1 MHISKNGTSLDKGVH
16 GKHLARVQL
25 HGNIQPAIH
34 SSFAQRNSNL
44 KQRGY
49 QFHSLTGYFS
59 KKNYATMNGLWTV
72 QHQVKCVM
80 FPILVLTDL
89 ISMTSMV
96 KLLPLANI
104 AYRHSRS
111 QKNAKKGLHT
121 SLRLKK
127 VILKHAIA
135 NLMATEITFTA
146 LIMIQHHDISGTLNV
161 LQNGI
166 LMQFVTLIQIAQ
178 LIIYVLSKCQVCPLI

>member
-1 MHISKNGTSLDKGVH
+1 MTFL
-16 GKHLARVQL
+16 
-25 HGNIQPAIH
+25 
-34 SSFAQRNSNL
+34 
-44 KQRGY
+44 
-49 QFHSLTGYFS
+49 
-59 KKNYATMNGLWTV
+59 
-72 QHQVKCVM
+72 
-80 FPILVLTDL
+80 ILVLTDL
-89 ISMTSMV
+89 INMTSMV

-127 VILKHAIA
+127 VILIHAIA

-161 LQNGI
+161 LPNGI
-166 LMQFVTLIQIAQ
+166 LMQFVTLIQIVQ
-178 LIIYVLSKCQVCPLI
+178 LIIYV

>member
-1 MHISKNGTSLDKGVH
+1 MQIAQKPIFVSSSSWSKMLISKNGTFLVKGAH
-16 GKHLARVQL
+16 GKHLVKVQL
-25 HGNIQPAIH
+25 HGNTLPAIH

-72 QHQVKCVM
+72 QHQVKCAM

-135 NLMATEITFTA
+135 NLMAIEITFTV
-146 LIMIQHHDISGTLNV
+146 LIMIQHHN
-161 LQNGI
+161 
-166 LMQFVTLIQIAQ
+166 
-178 LIIYVLSKCQVCPLI
+178 